1 MLALQNRINKTAQK
15 IDSIT
20 KKMKE
25 MEAPTIKTQA
35 FTELEAKLQKAQAE
49 LQKLRDTQAQWES
62 AGITSGGAW
71 DALCVKIGDAEDKVF
86 EISAEMERLKS
97 SGEAFTNSVDTEE
110 YQKLKDELGNAN
122 AEMNLLNVKTE
133 ELATKMK
140 KTGKSPKGL
149 LNGLK
154 RIKSAIGGAIS
165 KMKNLH
171 TSTKKTNGGFSNLI
185 RTMKQ
190 MVLSMAVFQAMSKGV
205 EFLKSGLQNLA
216 VYSKEY
222 NKHMS
227 ALVSSTGMLKNS
239 LAVAFAPIIS
249 AAIPY
254 LVKLI
259 DWVSAAANAVSR
271 FFAILGGKSTY
282 TKAIKQNKNYAA
294 SLDKVGNS
302 AEEAK
307 GSLAAFDDLDVLQ
320 KNDTPSGGGGGSTG
334 GADGSGFKEEA
345 VGEISDWAK
354 SFKDAIDAGDWY
366 SVGAL
371 VAQKLNEALASI
383 DWGFVQDKAAGF
395 ATNLALTL
403 NGFIHDLDWRLLGST
418 IANGINTAL
427 VFVYTFLTTFNFKEL
442 GTGLADGINGAFST
456 ISWKLIGDTVIAG
469 IQGMCDMVVAFLDEL
484 DIFEGVS
491 FDGLRES
498 LDGLGKSLLPFSDNL
513 GRGLQWF
520 LENVLIPLAA
530 WTVSE
535 VLPEFLDALSGAIDV
550 VNQAIADAQP
560 MFQWFWD
567 YILAPIAEWTG
578 GIIVEALNGIGD
590 ALGWISQ
597 NEVAMTVLESLA
609 LAIGIVQG
617 AITAYNI
624 VAGIMSIVNGTAVVS
639 AGLLGSVLAFLTSPV
654 TIVTAVIAALIAI
667 GILLYKNWDVI
678 SEKAVEIWGK
688 IKEFIS
694 SAIEKVKDTITNVIS
709 KIKEVWGNVWGSIK
723 ATASNIW
730 DGIKSRITDTING
743 IKTGI
748 STALN
753 TIKTIWN
760 NIWTSLKTTVTN
772 IFNGIWKTIKGVINS
787 ILGGIEGMANG
798 VIKGINKVIGAM
810 NGLKFDVPDW
820 VPVMGGK
827 TFGFDIKELSEV
839 KIPRLAN
846 GGITTGSTL
855 ANIGEAGRE
864 AVLPLENNTGWMDD
878 LANKL
883 ASKLPTYGTP
893 STIVMEVDGKEF
905 AHLSLPYL
913 DSESKRIGVSL
924 VSG

>member
-1 MLALQNRINKTAQK
+1 MNKTAQK

-25 MEAPTIKTQA
+25 MEAPNIKTQA

-62 AGITSGGAW
+62 SGISSGGAW

-86 EISAEMERLKS
+86 EISAEMEKLKT
-97 SGEAFTNSVDTEE
+97 SGEAFTNSVDTDA
-110 YQKLKDELGNAN
+110 YKKLQQDLGNAN
-122 AEMNLLNVKTE
+122 ADMTVLTKKME
-133 ELATKMK
+133 ELAAKTAATKK
-140 KTGKSPKGL
+140 APDGL
-149 LNGLK
+149 LSKLKLMKTLVGGVAFAVASGTKKGISGLK
-154 RIKSAIGGAIS
+154 RIKNSISGVIS
-165 KMKNLH
+165 KLKNLRSG
-171 TSTKKTNGGFSNLI
+171 TAKTNSGFSNLL
-185 RTMKQ
+185 RTMRQ
-190 MVLSMAVFQAMSKGV
+190 MVLSMVVFQAMSKGV

-216 VYSKEY
+216 MYSKEY

-320 KNDTPSGGGGGSTG
+320 KNDTPSGGGGSTG

-371 VAQKLNEALASI
+371 VAQKLNEALAAI

-395 ATNLALTL
+395 ATALALAL
-403 NGFIHDLDWRLLGST
+403 NGFVDGLDWNLLGSS
-418 IANGINTAL
+418 IGNGINTAL
-427 VFVYTFLTTFNFKEL
+427 IFAFTFLTTFDFLKF
-442 GTGLADGINGAFST
+442 GQSIATGLNSAISTTDFSLIGGTLAAVLMAVINTGFGFVTTFDWSGFGSAIATGISTFFSSVNWETCGLTVSGLILGILDTINTAIAETDWQSIGNDVATFLGSIDWSGIFGALGEGVLDVLSGINDFLVGV
-456 ISWKLIGDTVIAG
+456 IGNETAVG
-469 IQGMCDMVVAFLDEL
+469 IIEGLAVAFG
-484 DIFEGVS
+484 I
-491 FDGLRES
+491 
-498 LDGLGKSLLPFSDNL
+498 
-513 GRGLQWF
+513 
-520 LENVLIPLAA
+520 LAA
-530 WTVSE
+530 SIAIYNGVMAVYNAVTGIAA
-535 VLPEFLDALSGAIDV
+535 VLTGGLT
-550 VNQAIADAQP
+550 
-560 MFQWFWD
+560 
-567 YILAPIAEWTG
+567 APILLV
-578 GIIVEALNGIGD
+578 IIA
-590 ALGWISQ
+590 
-597 NEVAMTVLESLA
+597 
-609 LAIGIVQG
+609 
-617 AITAYNI
+617 I
-624 VAGIMSIVNGTAVVS
+624 VA
-639 AGLLGSVLAFLTSPV
+639 F
-654 TIVTAVIAALIAI
+654 IAI
-667 GILLYKNWDVI
+667 LVVLVTHWEEIK
-678 SEKAVEIWGK
+678 EKATEIFGA

-694 SAIEKVKDTITNVIS
+694 NAIEKIKDTIS
-709 KIKEVWGNVWGSIK
+709 ASIK
-723 ATASNIW
+723 TTKAVVDAALTAIKT
-730 DGIKSRITDTING
+730 GITTSLNA

>member
-1 MLALQNRINKTAQK
+1 MNKVAQK
-15 IDSIT
+15 IDSTT
-20 KKMKE
+20 KKMRE

-35 FTELEAKLQKAQAE
+35 FAELEVELQKAQAE
-49 LQKLRDTQAQWES
+49 LQKLCEKQELWKS
-62 AGITSGGAW
+62 MGISSGGAW
-71 DALCVKIGDAEDKVF
+71 DTLCKQIGNAKDKVSN
-86 EISAEMERLKS
+86 ISVEMKKLKS
-97 SGEAFTNSVDTEE
+97 SGEAFTNSVDTDE
-110 YQKLKDELGNAN
+110 YKKLKQDLGNAN
-122 AEMNLLNVKTE
+122 AEMNLLIVKTE
-133 ELATKMK
+133 ELTAKMK

-222 NKHMS
+222 NKQMS

-249 AAIPY
+249 AVIPY
-254 LVKLI
+254 LVQLI

-282 TKAIKQNKNYAA
+282 TKAIKQNKDYAA
-294 SLDKVGNS
+294 SLDKVGSS

-307 GSLAAFDDLDVLQ
+307 GSLAGFDDLDVLQ
-320 KNDTPSGGGGGSTG
+320 KNDTSSGGSGGASG
-334 GADGSGFKEEA
+334 GADGSGFQEES
-345 VGEISDWAK
+345 VGEISDWAQ

-395 ATNLALTL
+395 ATNLALAL
-403 NGFIHDLDWRLLGST
+403 NGFIHDLDWRLIGST

-427 VFVYTFLTTFNFKEL
+427 VFVYTFLTTFSFGEL

-491 FDGLRES
+491 FDGLREA
-498 LDGLGKSLLPFSDNL
+498 LDGLGESLLPFSDNL
-513 GRGLQWF
+513 GSGLQWF

-535 VLPEFLDALSGAIDV
+535 ALPEFLDALSGAIDV
-550 VNQAIADAQP
+550 VNQGITDAQP

-578 GIIVEALNGIGD
+578 GVIVEALNGIGD
-590 ALGWISQ
+590 ALSWISQ

-624 VAGIMSIVNGTAVVS
+624 VAGIMSIVTGTAAVS

-667 GILLYKNWDVI
+667 GILLYQNWDTI
-678 SEKAVEIWGK
+678 CEKATEIGGA
-688 IKEFIS
+688 IKDFIS
-694 SAIEKVKDTITNVIS
+694 NAIEKVKDTIINVIN
-709 KIKEVWGNVWGSIK
+709 KIKEVCGNIL
-723 ATASNIW
+723 
-730 DGIKSRITDTING
+730 DEIKSRITDTING

-748 STALN
+748 SNALN

-772 IFNGIWKTIKGVINS
+772 IFNGIWNTIKGVINS

-810 NGLKFDVPDW
+810 NGLSFDIPDW
-820 VPVMGGK
+820 VPGMGGK
-827 TFGFDIKELSEV
+827 TFGFNISELSEV

-864 AVLPLENNTGWMDD
+864 AILPLENNTGWMDD
-878 LANKL
+878 LASKL
-883 ASKLPTYGTP
+883 ASKMPTYGTP
-893 STIVMEVDGKEF
+893 STLVMEVDGKEF
-905 AHLSLPYL
+905 ARLNLPYFN
-913 DSESKRIGVSL
+913 DESRRIGVSL

>member
-1 MLALQNRINKTAQK
+1 MSLQNRMNKVAQK

-20 KKMKE
+20 KKMRE
-25 MEAPTIKTQA
+25 MEAPTVKTQA

-371 VAQKLNEALASI
+371 VAQKLNEALAAI

-395 ATNLALTL
+395 ATALALAL
-403 NGFIHDLDWRLLGST
+403 NGFVDGLDWNLLGSS
-418 IANGINTAL
+418 IGNGINTAL
-427 VFVYTFLTTFNFKEL
+427 IFAFTFLTTFDFLKF
-442 GTGLADGINGAFST
+442 GQSIATGLNSAISTTDFSLIGGTLAAVLMAVINTGFGFVTTFDWSGFGSAIATGISTFFSSVNWETCGLTVSGLILGILDTINTAIAETDWQSIGNDVATFLGSIDWSGIFGALGEGVLDVLSGINDFLVGV
-456 ISWKLIGDTVIAG
+456 IGNETAVG
-469 IQGMCDMVVAFLDEL
+469 IIEGLAVAFG
-484 DIFEGVS
+484 I
-491 FDGLRES
+491 
-498 LDGLGKSLLPFSDNL
+498 
-513 GRGLQWF
+513 
-520 LENVLIPLAA
+520 LAA
-530 WTVSE
+530 SIAIYNGVMAVYNAVTGIAA
-535 VLPEFLDALSGAIDV
+535 VLTGGLT
-550 VNQAIADAQP
+550 
-560 MFQWFWD
+560 
-567 YILAPIAEWTG
+567 APILLV
-578 GIIVEALNGIGD
+578 IIA
-590 ALGWISQ
+590 
-597 NEVAMTVLESLA
+597 
-609 LAIGIVQG
+609 
-617 AITAYNI
+617 I
-624 VAGIMSIVNGTAVVS
+624 VA
-639 AGLLGSVLAFLTSPV
+639 F
-654 TIVTAVIAALIAI
+654 IAI
-667 GILLYKNWDVI
+667 LVVLVTHWEEIK
-678 SEKAVEIWGK
+678 EKATEIFGA

-694 SAIEKVKDTITNVIS
+694 NAIEKIKDTIS
-709 KIKEVWGNVWGSIK
+709 DSIK
-723 ATASNIW
+723 TTKAVVDAALTAIKT
-730 DGIKSRITDTING
+730 GITTSLNA

>member
-1 MLALQNRINKTAQK
+1 MR
-15 IDSIT
+15 
-20 KKMKE
+20 E

-62 AGITSGGAW
+62 SGISSGGAW

-86 EISAEMERLKS
+86 EISAEMEKLKT

-122 AEMNLLNVKTE
+122 AEMNLLNVKAE

-249 AAIPY
+249 AVIPY

-371 VAQKLNEALASI
+371 VAQKLNEALAAI

-395 ATNLALTL
+395 ATALALAL
-403 NGFIHDLDWRLLGST
+403 NGFIDGLDWRLLGST
-418 IANGINTAL
+418 IANGINTA
-427 VFVYTFLTTFNFKEL
+427 FVMAYAFITTFDWSGAGNAMANL
-442 GTGLADGINGAFST
+442 LNGTFSNINWS
-456 ISWKLIGDTVIAG
+456 LIGNTLIAG
-469 IQGMCDMVVAFLDEL
+469 LRGACDMVVSFLAGL
-484 DIFEGVS
+484 DIFSGFNFS
-491 FDGLRES
+491 GLQNS
-498 LDGLGKSLLPFSDNL
+498 LDGLWDSLIPFTENIGD
-513 GRGLQWF
+513 GLLWF
-520 LENVLIPLAA
+520 LENVLVPLAG
-530 WTVSE
+530 WTITE
-535 VLPEFLDALSGAIDV
+535 VLPEFLDALAGAIDL
-550 VNQAIADAQP
+550 VNQVITDAQP
-560 MFQWFWD
+560 LLQWFWD
-567 YILAPIAEWTG
+567 YILVPIAEWTG
-578 GIIVEALNGIGD
+578 GVVVEVLNGIGD
-590 ALGWISQ
+590 ALSWISQ

-617 AITAYNI
+617 AISAYNI
-624 VAGIMSIVNGTAVVS
+624 VAGIMSSVNGTAATS

-694 SAIEKVKDTITNVIS
+694 SAIEKV
-709 KIKEVWGNVWGSIK
+709 VWGNVWGTIK
-723 ATASNIW
+723 TTVTNIW
-730 DGIKSRITDTING
+730 DGIKSRITDTVNG

-748 STALN
+748 SNALN
-753 TIKTIWN
+753 TIKTTWN

-772 IFNGIWKTIKGVINS
+772 IFNGIWSTIKGVINS

-883 ASKLPTYGTP
+883 ASKLPIYGTP

>member
-1 MLALQNRINKTAQK
+1 MNKVAQK
-15 IDSIT
+15 IDSTT
-20 KKMKE
+20 KKMRE

-35 FTELEAKLQKAQAE
+35 FAELEVELQKAQAE
-49 LQKLRDTQAQWES
+49 LQKLCEKQELWKS
-62 AGITSGGAW
+62 MGISSGGAW
-71 DALCVKIGDAEDKVF
+71 DSLCKQIGNAKDKVSN
-86 EISAEMERLKS
+86 ISVEMEKLKS
-97 SGEAFTNSVDTEE
+97 SGEAFTNSVDTDE
-110 YQKLKDELGNAN
+110 YKKLKQDLGNAN
-122 AEMNLLNVKTE
+122 AEMNLLKVKTE
-133 ELATKMK
+133 ELTAKMK

-185 RTMKQ
+185 KTMKQ

-222 NKHMS
+222 NKQMS

-249 AAIPY
+249 AVIPY
-254 LVKLI
+254 LVQLI

-271 FFAILGGKSTY
+271 FFAVLGGKSTY
-282 TKAIKQNKNYAA
+282 TKAIKQNKDYAA
-294 SLDKVGNS
+294 SLDKVGSS

-307 GSLAAFDDLDVLQ
+307 GSLAGFDDLDVLQ
-320 KNDTPSGGGGGSTG
+320 KNDTSSGGSGGASG
-334 GADGSGFKEEA
+334 GADGSGFQEES
-345 VGEISDWAK
+345 VGEISDWAQ

-395 ATNLALTL
+395 ATNLALAL
-403 NGFIHDLDWRLLGST
+403 NGFVDGLDWSLLGSS
-418 IANGINTAL
+418 IGNGINTAL
-427 VFVYTFLTTFNFKEL
+427 ILAFTFLTTFNFLKFGQSIATGLNSAIGTTDFSLIGGTLAAALMAAINTVYGIVTTFEWSEL
-442 GTGLADGINGAFST
+442 GTSIATGISTFFSSVDWETCGLTVSGLILGILDTINTAIAETDWQSIGNDIATFLGSIDWGGIFGALGEGVLDVLAGINDFLVGVIGNETAVGIIEGIAAAFGILAAAIAIYNGVMAVYNAVTGIAAVLTSGLT
-456 ISWKLIGDTVIAG
+456 APILLVIIA
-469 IQGMCDMVVAFLDEL
+469 IVAF
-484 DIFEGVS
+484 
-491 FDGLRES
+491 
-498 LDGLGKSLLPFSDNL
+498 
-513 GRGLQWF
+513 
-520 LENVLIPLAA
+520 
-530 WTVSE
+530 
-535 VLPEFLDALSGAIDV
+535 
-550 VNQAIADAQP
+550 
-560 MFQWFWD
+560 
-567 YILAPIAEWTG
+567 
-578 GIIVEALNGIGD
+578 
-590 ALGWISQ
+590 
-597 NEVAMTVLESLA
+597 
-609 LAIGIVQG
+609 
-617 AITAYNI
+617 
-624 VAGIMSIVNGTAVVS
+624 
-639 AGLLGSVLAFLTSPV
+639 
-654 TIVTAVIAALIAI
+654 IAI
-667 GILLYKNWDVI
+667 LVILVTHWEEIK
-678 SEKAVEIWGK
+678 EKAIEIWGK

-694 SAIEKVKDTITNVIS
+694 NAIEKVKDTITSVIN
-709 KIKEVWGNVWGSIK
+709 KIKEVWGNIWGTIK
-723 ATASNIW
+723 TTVTNIW

-810 NGLKFDVPDW
+810 NGLSFDIPDW
-820 VPVMGGK
+820 VPPPFGGK
-827 TFGFDIKELSEV
+827 KFGFDIKELSEV

-864 AVLPLENNTGWMDD
+864 AILPLENNTGWMDD
-878 LANKL
+878 LASKL
-883 ASKLPTYGTP
+883 ASKMPTYGTP
-893 STIVMEVDGKEF
+893 STLVMEVDGKEF
-905 AHLSLPYL
+905 ARLSLPYFN
-913 DSESKRIGVSL
+913 DESRRIGVSL

>member
-1 MLALQNRINKTAQK
+1 MNKVAQK

-20 KKMKE
+20 KKMRE
-25 MEAPTIKTQA
+25 MEAPTVKTQA

-371 VAQKLNEALASI
+371 VAQKLNEALAAI

-395 ATNLALTL
+395 ATALALAL
-403 NGFIHDLDWRLLGST
+403 NGFVDGLDWNLLGSS
-418 IANGINTAL
+418 IGNGINTAL
-427 VFVYTFLTTFNFKEL
+427 IFAFTFLTTFDFLKF
-442 GTGLADGINGAFST
+442 GQSIATGLNSAISTTDFSLIGGTLAAVLMAVINTGFGFVTTFDWSGFGSAIATGISTFFSSVNWETCGLTVSGLILGILDTINTAIAETDWQSIGNDVATFLGSIDWSGIFGALGEGVLDVLSGINDFLVGV
-456 ISWKLIGDTVIAG
+456 IGNETAVG
-469 IQGMCDMVVAFLDEL
+469 IIEGLAVAFG
-484 DIFEGVS
+484 I
-491 FDGLRES
+491 
-498 LDGLGKSLLPFSDNL
+498 
-513 GRGLQWF
+513 
-520 LENVLIPLAA
+520 LAA
-530 WTVSE
+530 SIAIYNGVMAVYNAVTGIAA
-535 VLPEFLDALSGAIDV
+535 VLTGGLT
-550 VNQAIADAQP
+550 
-560 MFQWFWD
+560 
-567 YILAPIAEWTG
+567 APILLV
-578 GIIVEALNGIGD
+578 IIA
-590 ALGWISQ
+590 
-597 NEVAMTVLESLA
+597 
-609 LAIGIVQG
+609 
-617 AITAYNI
+617 I
-624 VAGIMSIVNGTAVVS
+624 VA
-639 AGLLGSVLAFLTSPV
+639 F
-654 TIVTAVIAALIAI
+654 IAI
-667 GILLYKNWDVI
+667 LVVLVTHWEEIK
-678 SEKAVEIWGK
+678 EKATEIFGA

-694 SAIEKVKDTITNVIS
+694 NAIEKIKDTIS
-709 KIKEVWGNVWGSIK
+709 DSIK
-723 ATASNIW
+723 TTKAVVDAALTAIKT
-730 DGIKSRITDTING
+730 GITTSLNA

>member
-1 MLALQNRINKTAQK
+1 MSLQNRMNKTAQK

-25 MEAPTIKTQA
+25 MEAPNIKTQA
-35 FTELEAKLQKAQAE
+35 FTELEAKLQKAQTE

-62 AGITSGGAW
+62 SGISSGGAW

-86 EISAEMERLKS
+86 EISAEMEKLKT

-395 ATNLALTL
+395 ATALALAL
-403 NGFIHDLDWRLLGST
+403 NGFVDGLDWNLLGSS
-418 IANGINTAL
+418 IGNGINTAL
-427 VFVYTFLTTFNFKEL
+427 IFAFTFLTTFNFLKF
-442 GTGLADGINGAFST
+442 GQSIATGLNSAISTTDFSLIGGTLAAVLMAVINTGFGFVTTFDWSGFGSAIAIGISTFFSSVNWETCGLTVSGLILGILDTINTAIAETDWQSIGNDVATFLGSIDWSGIFGALGEGVLDVLSGINDFLVGV
-456 ISWKLIGDTVIAG
+456 IGNETAVG
-469 IQGMCDMVVAFLDEL
+469 IIE
-484 DIFEGVS
+484 
-491 FDGLRES
+491 
-498 LDGLGKSLLPFSDNL
+498 GLGISF
-513 GRGLQWF
+513 G
-520 LENVLIPLAA
+520 ILAA
-530 WTVSE
+530 ALAIANGVFSIYSTVM
-535 VLPEFLDALSGAIDV
+535 
-550 VNQAIADAQP
+550 AIADA
-560 MFQWFWD
+560 
-567 YILAPIAEWTG
+567 
-578 GIIVEALNGIGD
+578 
-590 ALGWISQ
+590 
-597 NEVAMTVLESLA
+597 
-609 LAIGIVQG
+609 
-617 AITAYNI
+617 
-624 VAGIMSIVNGTAVVS
+624 
-639 AGLLGSVLAFLTSPV
+639 
-654 TIVTAVIAALIAI
+654 VTAPLAGTIMIVIAAVAAFIAI
-667 GILLYKNWDVI
+667 GILLYQNWDTI
-678 SEKAVEIWGK
+678 CEKATEIWGA

-694 SAIEKVKDTITNVIS
+694 NAINKVKETITNVIN
-709 KIKEVWGNVWGSIK
+709 KIKETWNNIWDAIK
-723 ATASNIW
+723 TKVSNIW
-730 DGIKSRITDTING
+730 DGIKTTVSNAVNG
-743 IKTGI
+743 VKSGI
-748 STALN
+748 SSALN
-753 TIKTIWN
+753 SIKSTWN

-772 IFNGIWKTIKGVINS
+772 IFNGIWSTIKGVINS

-798 VIKGINKVIGAM
+798 VIKGINKVISAM
-810 NGLKFDVPDW
+810 NGLSFDIPDW

>member
-1 MLALQNRINKTAQK
+1 MNKTAQK

-25 MEAPTIKTQA
+25 MEAPNIKTQA
-35 FTELEAKLQKAQAE
+35 FTELEAKLQKAQTE

-62 AGITSGGAW
+62 SGISSGGAW

-86 EISAEMERLKS
+86 EISAEMEKLKT

-227 ALVSSTGMLKNS
+227 ALVSATGMLKNS

-249 AAIPY
+249 AVIPY

-282 TKAIKQNKNYAA
+282 TKAIKQNKDYAA

-307 GSLAAFDDLDVLQ
+307 GSLAGFDDLDVLQ
-320 KNDTPSGGGGGSTG
+320 KNDTPSGGGGGGSAG

-395 ATNLALTL
+395 AIALALAL
-403 NGFIHDLDWRLLGST
+403 NGFIDGLDWNLLGSS
-418 IANGINTAL
+418 IGNGINTAL
-427 VFVYTFLTTFNFKEL
+427 IFAFTFLTTFDFLKF
-442 GTGLADGINGAFST
+442 GQSIATGLNSAISTTDFSLIGGTLAAVLMAVINTGFGFVTTFDWSGFGSAIATGISTFFSSVNWETCGLTVSGLILGILDTINTAIAETDWQSIGNDVATFLGSIDWSGIFGALGEGVLDVLSGINDFLVGV
-456 ISWKLIGDTVIAG
+456 IGNETAVG
-469 IQGMCDMVVAFLDEL
+469 IIEGLAVAFG
-484 DIFEGVS
+484 I
-491 FDGLRES
+491 
-498 LDGLGKSLLPFSDNL
+498 
-513 GRGLQWF
+513 
-520 LENVLIPLAA
+520 LAA
-530 WTVSE
+530 SIIIYNGVMAVYNAVTGIAA
-535 VLPEFLDALSGAIDV
+535 VLTGGLT
-550 VNQAIADAQP
+550 
-560 MFQWFWD
+560 
-567 YILAPIAEWTG
+567 APILLV
-578 GIIVEALNGIGD
+578 IIA
-590 ALGWISQ
+590 
-597 NEVAMTVLESLA
+597 
-609 LAIGIVQG
+609 
-617 AITAYNI
+617 I
-624 VAGIMSIVNGTAVVS
+624 VA
-639 AGLLGSVLAFLTSPV
+639 F
-654 TIVTAVIAALIAI
+654 IAI
-667 GILLYKNWDVI
+667 LVVLVTHWEEIK
-678 SEKAVEIWGK
+678 EKATEIFGA

-694 SAIEKVKDTITNVIS
+694 NAIEKIKDTIS
-709 KIKEVWGNVWGSIK
+709 ASIK
-723 ATASNIW
+723 TTKAVVDAALTAIKT
-730 DGIKSRITDTING
+730 GITTSLNA